1 MVDALATAY
10 VIGDTR
16 NRGLESY
23 VADSGKSI
31 YAGALVGLG
40 LAADTGYLIPWV
52 DAGTTSGTNAFL
64 GVAVITEYDTDKDVE
79 DFVVVGDG
87 TLEVPVN
94 TEGFIIDKL
103 DLSAGS
109 TITIANVGE
118 VLYCQTDNIA
128 DIQLARIGAANKSD
142 PIGTLVHFRAG
153 EICDVRLFTPNEAVQ
168 FRGTDN
174 P

>member
-1 MVDALATAY
+1 MAVLSTAY

-23 VADSGKSI
+23 VAKSGDNI
-31 YAGALVGLG
+31 YAGSLVGLG
-40 LAADTGYLIPWV
+40 IAADTGYLIPWA
-52 DAGTTSGTNAFL
+52 DAGSTSGTNAFL
-64 GVAVITEYDTDKDVE
+64 GVAVITEYDTDSDVE

-103 DLSAGS
+103 DLSSS
-109 TITIANVGE
+109 TITIANVGN

-128 DIQLARIGAANKSD
+128 DIQLALIGGSSKSD
-142 PIGTLVHFRAG
+142 PVGTLVHFRAG
-153 EICDVRLFTPNEAVQ
+153 EICDVRLYTPNEAVQ
-168 FRGTDN
+168 FRGTN
-174 P
+174 N

>member
-1 MVDALATAY
+1 MAVAALATAY

-23 VADSGKSI
+23 VAKTGESVF
-31 YAGALVGLG
+31 AGALVGLN
-40 LAADTGYLIPWV
+40 AGYLIPWV

-87 TLEVPVN
+87 TLAVPVN

-103 DLSAGS
+103 DLSVES
-109 TITIANVGE
+109 TITIANVGN
-118 VLYCQTDNIA
+118 VVYCQTDNIA
-128 DIQLARIGAANKSD
+128 DIQLALIGASSKSD
-142 PIGTLVHFRAG
+142 PVGTIVHFSTG
-153 EICDVRLFTPNEAVQ
+153 EIVDIRLFTPNEAVQ
-168 FRGTDN
+168 FRGTN
-174 P
+174 N